1 MGWEQRG
8 RGAGPYYYRSVR
20 EGHRVKK
27 EYIGSGSS
35 GWLTAEGDRIDRER
49 REIEALEEKE
59 DLERLGALVSPVA
72 ALGEAAR
79 ILARAHL
86 IAGGYHRHKGQW
98 RRARAKRDG
107 PA

>member
-1 MGWEQRG
+1 MSWETRKRG
-8 RGAGPYYYRSVR
+8 TSYYTRSKRRDGRVVR
-20 EGHRVKK
+20 QYVGVGR
-27 EYIGSGSS
+27 IGE
-35 GWLTAEGDRIDRER
+35 LAAEGDRIDRER

-79 ILARAHL
+79 ILAGAHL